1 MCSPVKLKWEDIL
14 GRRGNRNHVYQVFRG
29 WFPPLETDERVQQG
43 SCSCCIGKRLRA
55 EEKENERW
63 PDAASGSFC
72 HFRRCRSPS
81 FPCCSLWALLNI
93 YNQQEYI
100 QSPRIYTI
108 TKNIQSPS
116 IYNHQEYIQSP
127 TGVKK
132 ITNGRTKNLPEH
144 KPNQKRKS
152 K

>member
-1 MCSPVKLKWEDIL
+1 MSTKSLEAGFLRSRQMKECSQRSPKARKAHE
-14 GRRGNRNHVYQVFRG
+14 
-29 WFPPLETDERVQQG
+29 
-43 SCSCCIGKRLRA
+43 CCIGNRLGA